1 MRPGVLLALVWV
13 ALGHA
18 AASDPQAVLRA
29 VVDSQR
35 GGSLR
40 ATLTMEVVRPE
51 RTTRFVIEIASD
63 GAERA
68 IIWVRAPAREAGQAF
83 LRIGE
88 SIQLYSPVLR
98 RVLRLPPG
106 GRADSFLGSDLSY
119 GDLAGR
125 DLERDFTPRITAE
138 TPTQITLELTPA
150 PLAPTPYGRV
160 VVLASRPALALLQMT
175 YYDQRGRAVRRLN
188 FSRHTEVQGRQVPL
202 QVEVEDLLRPGQ
214 RTSLVFSNHR
224 FGVTIPEA
232 CFTIRAL
239 EVGC

>member
-1 MRPGVLLALVWV
+1 MLVWV
-13 ALGHA
+13 ALSYA
-18 AASDPQAVLRA
+18 VASDSQAVLLA

-40 ATLTMEVVRPE
+40 ATLTMKVVRPE
-51 RTTRFVIEIASD
+51 RTTQFVMEIASD

-83 LRIGE
+83 LRVGD
-88 SIQLYSPVLR
+88 SIQLYSPALR

-106 GRADSFLGSDLSY
+106 GRADSFLGSDLSH

-138 TPTQITLELTPA
+138 TPAQITLELAPA
-150 PLAPTPYGRV
+150 PLAPTPYSGV
-160 VVLASRPALALLQMT
+160 MLLASRPGLALLQMT
-175 YYDQRGRAVRRLN
+175 YYDQRGQAVRRIN
-188 FSRHTEVQGRQVPL
+188 FSQHIEVQGRSVPL
-202 QVEVEDLLRPGQ
+202 RLEVEDLLRPGQ

-224 FGVTIPEA
+224 FGVEIPEA
-232 CFTIRAL
+232 CFTTRAL
-239 EVGC
+239 EAGC